1 MTQTKPTAGLLGE
14 KITLGELVTEAHEV
28 LHNTGLTPREL
39 ADKAD
44 AGEKFKTFVHA
55 YLDEHGVTH
64 GDPSNQHQIEGCRIG
79 ARLDLMFAERDQL
92 AERVTTLEGE
102 RAEVLEKLKLALP
115 HIAHELSC
123 CQINSA
129 RDWATKGS
137 VTTEGCACDRKAITT
152 LIAKLEG
159 AQGA

>member
-1 MTQTKPTAGLLGE
+1 MSESFEDQLSRVQQMADGSPTWDLSKNDTAAL
-14 KITLGELVTEAHEV
+14 TAVLV
-28 LHNTGLTPREL
+28 NFNRR
-39 ADKAD
+39 AD
-44 AGEKFKTFVHA
+44 
-55 YLDEHGVTH
+55 
-64 GDPSNQHQIEGCRIG
+64 RIQ
-79 ARLDLMFAERDQL
+79 EL

-159 AQGA
+159 TQGA